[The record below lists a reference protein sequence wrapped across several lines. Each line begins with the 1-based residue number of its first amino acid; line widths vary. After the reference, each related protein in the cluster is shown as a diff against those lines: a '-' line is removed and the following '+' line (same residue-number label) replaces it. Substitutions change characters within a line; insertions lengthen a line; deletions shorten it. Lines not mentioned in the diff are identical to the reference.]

1 MNFDFS
7 DDQKL
12 LKEQV
17 RKFLTDKCPTK
28 VVRRVLDGNETHA
41 DEVWKGLVDLGVPGV
56 GIPEEYGG
64 LGLSPLELC
73 VVAEEIGRVAA
84 PVPFDTSVVLATEAL
99 KLAGSDA
106 QKKKW
111 LPELAA
117 GKAIGTL
124 AVAEGPQ
131 PPKPRTIAHDLR
143 RRPPQ
148 RQEGAGGRRR
158 GCDLRDRAGQHR
170 RPGRPRRV
178 AGAGRSRAGR
188 GDQEACRDHRSGAQ
202 ACRAHLQGRDR
213 RAAGRAT
220 ARAGACW
227 SACTTRRRCYF
238 AFAQVGGAEAAM
250 WMARDYALQR
260 QAFGRAIGSYQ
271 AIKHKLADCYVK
283 IELARSNAYYGA
295 MMLTDGGADLP
306 LAAAAARIA
315 ATEAYDFASKENI
328 QTHGGIGF
336 TWEADTQFHYRRAR
350 LHGAVDRRADGLE
363 GQAGEPSRTEERGLG
378 QEGNHGLQRHA
389 GRSRLPQ
396 GGARLARRQRHAQER
411 RQAELRAR
419 ATTIPSC

>member
-17 RKFLTDKCPTK
+17 RKFLADKCPMK

-41 DEVWKGLVDLGVPGV
+41 DEVWKGLVELGVPGTT
-56 GIPEEYGG
+56 IPEEYGG

-73 VVAEEIGRVAA
+73 VIAEEIGRAAA
-84 PVPFDTSVVLATEAL
+84 PVPFDSSVVLATEAL
-99 KLAGSDA
+99 KLAGSEA

-111 LPELAA
+111 LPLLAE
-117 GKAIGTL
+117 GKAMGTL

-131 PPKPRTIAHDLR
+131 PPKARNVSTTF
-143 RRPPQ
+143 
-148 RQEGAGGRRR
+148 GGGRLNGKKVPVADGEAATFAVVLARN
-158 GCDLRDRAGQHR
+158 GLVLVDL
-170 RPGRPRRV
+170 
-178 AGAGRSRAGR
+178 
-188 GDQEACRDHRSGAQ
+188 AQ
-202 ACRAHLQGRDR
+202 KAV
-213 RAAGRAT
+213 
-220 ARAGACW
+220 
-227 SACTTRRRCYF
+227 TRRRVETIDPARKHAELTFNDASAELLGADGEGWRLLERLHDAAAVYL

-283 IELARSNAYYGA
+283 LELARSNAYYGA

-315 ATEAYDFASKENI
+315 ATDAYDFAAKENI

-336 TWEADTQFHYRRAR
+336 TWEADTQFHYRRSRVMALALGGPMAWKDKLVTR
-350 LHGAVDRRADGLE
+350 LEQKNAA
-363 GQAGEPSRTEERGLG
+363 
-378 QEGNHGLQRHA
+378 
-389 GRSRLPQ
+389 
-396 GGARLARRQRHAQER
+396 
-411 RQAELRAR
+411 
-419 ATTIPSC
+419 